1 MYQTAQGVVYA
12 SPAVNATTPSAL
24 HNGAGVILNVGHPG
38 GPGPPLQ
45 LTTSPTQS
53 LKGKS

>member
-1 MYQTAQGVVYA
+1 MYQTAQVVVYA
-12 SPAVNATTPSAL
+12 SPAVKPTTPSAL

-53 LKGKS
+53 LKGK